1 MPRGSKK
8 GYEADLERAMAQKG
22 GVPLH
27 MKLKTKR
34 KIGLD
39 SKKRKQK
46 RQQFRDTYL
55 KIG

>member
-27 MKLKTKR
+27 MKVKTKR